1 MQAFYE
7 WHIPAQRDGLV
18 SVVVRMSYAEASALS
33 IVDLTSATQPDA
45 ATSRAW
51 VRPIVATLQQ
61 AIADAALV
69 FPDGIA

>member
-7 WHIPAQRDGLV
+7 WQIPAKPDGLV

-51 VRPIVATLQQ
+51 ARPIVATLQQ
-61 AIADAALV
+61 AIVDGALV
-69 FPDGIA
+69 LPDGVA

>member
-1 MQAFYE
+1 MQALYE
-7 WHIPAQRDGLV
+7 WQIPAEPDGLV

-51 VRPIVATLQQ
+51 ARPIVATLQQ
-61 AIADAALV
+61 AIADGALV
-69 FPDGIA
+69 LPDGVA